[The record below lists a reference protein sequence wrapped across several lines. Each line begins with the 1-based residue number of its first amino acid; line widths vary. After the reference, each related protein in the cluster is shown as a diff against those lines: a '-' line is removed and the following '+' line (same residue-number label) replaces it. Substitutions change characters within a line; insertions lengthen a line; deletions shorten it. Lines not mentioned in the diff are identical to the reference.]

1 MADAGRSSLR
11 FDLSDSE
18 IERRSGHSSGSY
30 PGNGSSPALSP
41 RRASSPQGPG
51 PGHSKQAATS
61 SPTLANLNQ
70 PLSSRFSIGKGKDP
84 AAKKVKDKKKG
95 LGSSSSSPTQAR
107 ICLNDISVEVLGEW
121 ETCLDA
127 LLKHPD
133 GVELFEN
140 FLKSEF
146 SEENIQFWK
155 ACERFRTLPEHM
167 VEKEAFIVYEEYV
180 AAQAPKLV
188 NIDYQTSK
196 DIMEN
201 MKTPSRTTFSRAQ
214 QSIYLLMA
222 RDSFVRFVK
231 SEHFQQALKRLKR

>member
-1 MADAGRSSLR
+1 MMINSALASSRPRTRRKFSLPNIFFGGSGHDFRNMADAGRSSLR

-107 ICLNDISVEVLGEW
+107 ICLNE
-121 ETCLDA
+121 
-127 LLKHPD
+127 
-133 GVELFEN
+133 
-140 FLKSEF
+140 
-146 SEENIQFWK
+146 
-155 ACERFRTLPEHM
+155 
-167 VEKEAFIVYEEYV
+167 
-180 AAQAPKLV
+180 
-188 NIDYQTSK
+188 
-196 DIMEN
+196 
-201 MKTPSRTTFSRAQ
+201 
-214 QSIYLLMA
+214 
-222 RDSFVRFVK
+222 
-231 SEHFQQALKRLKR
+231 